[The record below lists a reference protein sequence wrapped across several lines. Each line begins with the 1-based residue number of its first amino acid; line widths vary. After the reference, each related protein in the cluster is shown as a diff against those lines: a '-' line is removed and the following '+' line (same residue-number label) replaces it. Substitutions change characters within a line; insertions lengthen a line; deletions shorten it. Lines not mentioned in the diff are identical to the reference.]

1 MHVIRTVNIA
11 LVRRCVAIFLVLT
24 ASCSSFGWGPEG
36 HRVIADIAR
45 SHLTTTART
54 QVRELIGNDDL
65 AAIANWADEIKSE
78 RPETAGWHFVDIP
91 RAAAGFL
98 ESRDCFHPDTRHRSS
113 EEDHHNCVADQIEM
127 FANVL
132 ADHRASRDQRVEALM
147 FLVHFVGDVHQPLH
161 AIGEARGGNDIHMVE
176 FGSSQCGSRPCNLHF
191 AWDMGL
197 IEHSRRSESGYD
209 EELKELIIRE
219 KLSGRAEG
227 TPETWADESF
237 RLAKQVWVNEGG
249 AVDEA
254 YYRRN
259 ISMLDERLAL
269 AGVRLAR
276 ALNQALG
283 MGR

>member
-1 MHVIRTVNIA
+1 
-11 LVRRCVAIFLVLT
+11 
-24 ASCSSFGWGPEG
+24 
-36 HRVIADIAR
+36 
-45 SHLTTTART
+45 
-54 QVRELIGNDDL
+54 
-65 AAIANWADEIKSE
+65 
-78 RPETAGWHFVDIP
+78 
-91 RAAAGFL
+91 
-98 ESRDCFHPDTRHRSS
+98 
-113 EEDHHNCVADQIEM
+113 
-127 FANVL
+127 
-132 ADHRASRDQRVEALM
+132 M

>member
-1 MHVIRTVNIA
+1 MT
-11 LVRRCVAIFLVLT
+11 FT
-24 ASCSSFGWGPEG
+24 
-36 HRVIADIAR
+36 
-45 SHLTTTART
+45 
-54 QVRELIGNDDL
+54 
-65 AAIANWADEIKSE
+65 
-78 RPETAGWHFVDIP
+78 
-91 RAAAGFL
+91 
-98 ESRDCFHPDTRHRSS
+98 
-113 EEDHHNCVADQIEM
+113 
-127 FANVL
+127 
-132 ADHRASRDQRVEALM
+132 
-147 FLVHFVGDVHQPLH
+147 
-161 AIGEARGGNDIHMVE
+161 E